1 MGVSQAFW
9 VRFIEESQPIHERM
23 SEPRLRQMPMASK
36 ETSNVTDYNQTNI
49 DEFRANDGKIG
60 GNFEGA
66 PMILVHHVGAKTG
79 TKRVN
84 PLTYQAVDGGYAV
97 FASKAGADTN
107 PDWFY
112 NLKAN
117 PETVVEVGTETISVT
132 ARVATGEE
140 RDRIFSQQK
149 QNAPVFVEYEKKTS
163 RVIPVVVLEPKS

>member
-1 MGVSQAFW
+1 MA
-9 VRFIEESQPIHERM
+9 RP
-23 SEPRLRQMPMASK
+23 RQMPAAAK
-36 ETSNVTDYNQTNI
+36 ERSNVSDYNQKNI
-49 DEFRANDGKIG
+49 EEFRANDGKIG
-60 GNFEGA
+60 GNFEGS

-117 PETVVEVGTETISVT
+117 PETVVEVGTETVAVT
-132 ARVATGEE
+132 ARVAGGEE
-140 RDRIFSQQK
+140 RERIWSKQK
-149 QNAPVFVEYEKKTS
+149 RERPPFAEYERKTS
-163 RVIPVVVLEPKS
+163 RVIPVVVLERRS